1 MNIHPPAWRDTIV
14 RRVVLKRI
22 LRDIRKVWG
31 AAAAAEVKT
40 CCKSCCKR
48 GVALLCVLSLML
60 LPVVPEIGVSEA
72 YASGQTSK
80 KSSGRKSG
88 GKSSSGKKST
98 SKKSSRKSGKR
109 RSSGKSGSKSETSAD
124 VRRRQEDAQREVART
139 KEEIRQNEA
148 SIRKSLS
155 ELSKIDEDIT
165 VSRREVG
172 VLQGKVSGLQRQING
187 LESQIADNTR
197 KLETLRGEYLKAVK
211 RMRGSRKRN
220 SKLAFVFSSKGL
232 GQAERRMRYLKEFAR
247 WRDNQTQE
255 INKTVASL
263 KEENAKLLRAKSD
276 YDVMLGRQVKV
287 QTRLESQQKVQNKIV
302 SDLKANGTALQ
313 NHLARKQAEVN
324 DLRNRVAS
332 LIAAEERKAAEE
344 RRREEERQAAAEAKR
359 RAEEERLARAEREK
373 SEAAEKESAAAKD
386 VVSDNTS
393 RSRKESKEERK
404 KADAAGKKRAGEKQV
419 ASRSGKKS
427 DKSASSG
434 KSEGK
439 DYASARKRRP
449 RGSASSS
456 SGGGSAS
463 SKSSNASKSAASSS
477 DGFASMKGRLPRP
490 VSGAFRITSPFG
502 RHALPDLPDVM
513 YDNPGIDAEVSAGAT
528 ARAVYAGKI
537 SGVYMIPGFA
547 TVVIVNHGDYYTVYG
562 NIASASVKV
571 GDTVRQGD
579 SVGRV
584 AEDPDNPGMSSI
596 HFEVWKNRDK
606 LNPASWIQ

>member
-1 MNIHPPAWRDTIV
+1 MKEVLQTILIQ
-14 RRVVLKRI
+14 LKKI
-22 LRDIRKVWG
+22 YHAIGAYGRK
-31 AAAAAEVKT
+31 
-40 CCKSCCKR
+40 CFSRCDCKR
-48 GVALLCVLSLML
+48 SLAMLCALSLML
-60 LPVVPEIGVSEA
+60 APMLPEPGVCEA
-72 YASGQTSK
+72 YAAGQTSGRSTSK
-80 KSSGRKSG
+80 RSGAKR
-88 GKSSSGKKST
+88 SSSGKKS
-98 SKKSSRKSGKR
+98 SGKK
-109 RSSGKSGSKSETSAD
+109 SSGKSSSKKKSSGKRSSGGKSSNKSSETSAD

-139 KEEIRQNEA
+139 KEEIRRNEA

-165 VSRREVG
+165 VSRKEVG
-172 VLQGKVSGLQRQING
+172 VLQGKVNGLQKQING
-187 LESQIADNTR
+187 LERQIADNTL
-197 KLETLRGEYLKAVK
+197 KLETLRSEYLKAVK

-220 SKLAFVFSSKGL
+220 STLAFVFSSKGL
-232 GQAERRMRYLKEFAR
+232 GQAERRMRYLKEFSR

-263 KEENAKLLRAKSD
+263 KEENTRLLRVKSD

-287 QTRLESQQKVQNKIV
+287 QTRLESQQNMQNKIV
-302 SDLKANGTALQ
+302 ADLKANGTALQ
-313 NHLARKQAEVN
+313 SHLARKQAEVN

-373 SEAAEKESAAAKD
+373 QEAADKEQAAAKD
-386 VVSDNTS
+386 VASDNSGKSKKDSKRADADSKKKSGDKQVVS
-393 RSRKESKEERK
+393 RSH
-404 KADAAGKKRAGEKQV
+404 
-419 ASRSGKKS
+419 KKS
-427 DKSASSG
+427 DKGESSKAG
-434 KSEGK
+434 SK

-449 RGSASSS
+449 RGNASSS
-456 SGGGSAS
+456 S
-463 SKSSNASKSAASSS
+463 KSSDAAKSTAKSS

-490 VSGAFRITSPFG
+490 VSGSFRITSPFG

-547 TVVIVNHGDYYTVYG
+547 TVVIVNHGEYYTVYG
-562 NIASASVKV
+562 NISTASVKV